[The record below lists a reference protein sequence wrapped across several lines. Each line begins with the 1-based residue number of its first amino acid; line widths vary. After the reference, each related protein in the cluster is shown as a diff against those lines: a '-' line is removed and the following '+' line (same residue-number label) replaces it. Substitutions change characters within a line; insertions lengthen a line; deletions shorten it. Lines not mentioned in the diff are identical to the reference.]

1 MRILVI
7 GGTHFIGLAAVE
19 QLCAQGHEVAVFHR
33 GTSNPE
39 DLPQVEQIHG
49 DRETL
54 GEHLPAFKRFSPD
67 VVLDTCASFEHQARL
82 LVDVFRGLAGR
93 AVVLSSVDVY
103 RAYGRLHE
111 SEPGPLEPT
120 PLTEDAPLRESLYP
134 YRDTPGVPTDYGA
147 KYDKIPI
154 ERIVLSDPTL
164 PGTVLRLPFVYGPR
178 DYQHR
183 LGVYLR
189 LMDDGRP
196 AILLDRTMARWRG
209 THGYV
214 ENVAAA
220 ITRAVTD
227 QRAAGRLY
235 NVGEADAP
243 EERAWV
249 EAIGR
254 AAGWD
259 GRVAVVEGSALPL
272 ALRWWGDAAME
283 QDLVTDTRRIR
294 TELGIE
300 DVVALDEG
308 LRRSVAWERDH
319 RQENLDA
326 GLLDYAAQDAVLAG
340 L

>member
-7 GGTHFIGLAAVE
+7 GGTRFIGLTAVE

-33 GTSNPE
+33 GISNPT
-39 DLPQVEQIHG
+39 DVPAVEQILG

-54 GEHLPAFKRFSPD
+54 GDHVEAFRRFAPD
-67 VVLDTCASFEHQARL
+67 VVLDACASFEHQARL

-93 AVVLSSVDVY
+93 TVVLSSVDVY

-111 SEPGPLEPT
+111 SEPGPPEPM
-120 PLTEDAPLRESLYP
+120 PLTEDAPVRELLYP
-134 YRDTPGVPTDYGA
+134 YRDTPGIPAEYGA

-154 ERIVLSDPTL
+154 EKIVLGDPAL

-183 LGVYLR
+183 LGLYLR

-220 ITRAVTD
+220 LARAVTD
-227 QRAAGRLY
+227 PRAAGRLY
-235 NVGEADAP
+235 NVGEDDAP

-259 GRVAVVEGSALPL
+259 GRVAVVERSALPL

-283 QDLVTDTRRIR
+283 QALVTNTTRIR
-294 TELGIE
+294 AELGVE
-300 DVVALDEG
+300 DVVSFDEG
-308 LRRSVAWERDH
+308 LRRAVAWERDH
-319 RQENLDA
+319 RQENIEA

-340 L
+340 R